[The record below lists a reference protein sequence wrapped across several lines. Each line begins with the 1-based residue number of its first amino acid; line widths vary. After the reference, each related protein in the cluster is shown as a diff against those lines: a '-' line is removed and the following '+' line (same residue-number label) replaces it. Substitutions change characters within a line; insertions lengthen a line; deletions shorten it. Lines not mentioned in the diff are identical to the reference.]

1 MYTIQVGQLVL
12 NLEILIYLLCG
23 AVGVL
28 AIRMKIKPSAERDKV
43 VSVAFHAVLL
53 WLLVWKGS
61 LLLFQPSD
69 VFANLSSLLYFS
81 GGVKGKWLAT
91 AIAAAYLLVKLHKFK
106 IGKKAI
112 IELMTIMLLSSFVV
126 FVLMEESFKLV
137 GSGATQVGSGIQKGQ
152 FASDFELKDMDG
164 NRVHLSDFRGSIV
177 FLNFWA
183 TWCPPCKAEMPHMER
198 IHRDYKD
205 KGVTV
210 LAVNL
215 TTTEGKLSDVKEF
228 VTNAGLT
235 FPVVLD
241 TEGVVKKQYQIMAY
255 PTTFII
261 DEQGVIRQRFLGA
274 VSYETM
280 NQMIRKLK

>member
-28 AIRMKIKPSAERDKV
+28 AIRMKSKPSAERDEV
-43 VSVAFHAVLL
+43 VSIAFNAVLL

-91 AIAAAYLLVKLHKFK
+91 ALAAAYLLLKLHKFK

-126 FVLMEESFKLV
+126 FVLVEESFKLV

-183 TWCPPCKAEMPHMER
+183 SWCPPCKAEMPHMER

-205 KGVTV
+205 KSVTV

-261 DEQGVIRQRFLGA
+261 DEQGIIRQRFLGA
-274 VSYETM
+274 VSYETIR
-280 NQMIRKLK
+280 QMIL